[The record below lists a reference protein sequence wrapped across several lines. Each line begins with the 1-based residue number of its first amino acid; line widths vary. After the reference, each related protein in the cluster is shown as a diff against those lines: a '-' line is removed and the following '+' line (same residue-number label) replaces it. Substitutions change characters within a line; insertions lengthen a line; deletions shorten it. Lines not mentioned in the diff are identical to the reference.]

1 MDGAERKCLAYL
13 IPCTSSLAR
22 RSSMPP
28 MLLRR
33 TLVQSCSSVL
43 RPSMSKQE
51 KRTLPTSHTALPP
64 STQPTADFSL
74 SPADL
79 SDSPTVAS
87 VLVDRGFSR
96 RNNPGAWLSPDGI
109 AIDLM
114 VPEALAGA
122 GSRSA
127 DLGPHGN
134 RVARRAKGLEG
145 ALVDRERTE
154 LASLDPAD
162 DRSVTMYVAGPGA
175 LLVAKTHKIAD
186 RAESPSRIEDKDAL
200 DVLRLLRATDTED
213 LARRITLLARHE
225 LSSAV
230 TRDAVAHLPVQFGR
244 SDAVG
249 IGMAVRAAGL
259 NAEVDVIAAS
269 MTALVSD
276 LLAMIRELEVD
287 TPRRVDGPPLD

>member
-1 MDGAERKCLAYL
+1 MPGVPDPLYV
-13 IPCTSSLAR
+13 LAR
-22 RSSMPP
+22 KALLDTDALEAHLGAIVLVGAQAIYVQTGEADLADIAHSAPP
-28 MLLRR
+28 EY
-33 TLVQSCSSVL
+33 T
-43 RPSMSKQE
+43 
-51 KRTLPTSHTALPP
+51 TD
-64 STQPTADFSL
+64 ADFSL

-87 VLVDRGFSR
+87 VLVERGFSR

-200 DVLRLLRATDTED
+200 DVLRLLRATERISPDASRCWHDTNS
-213 LARRITLLARHE
+213 ARL
-225 LSSAV
+225 

-244 SDAVG
+244 SDAESG
-249 IGMAVRAAGL
+249 WLSAQP
-259 NAEVDVIAAS
+259 AS
-269 MTALVSD
+269 
-276 LLAMIRELEVD
+276 
-287 TPRRVDGPPLD
+287 TPR